1 MGPKDWMDA
10 GEALGHEELK
20 GCWMPSGAFL
30 VLYSLSQ
37 TNH

>member
-1 MGPKDWMDA
+1 MAPKDWMDA

-30 VLYSLSQ
+30 VPYSPL
-37 TNH
+37 TTDY